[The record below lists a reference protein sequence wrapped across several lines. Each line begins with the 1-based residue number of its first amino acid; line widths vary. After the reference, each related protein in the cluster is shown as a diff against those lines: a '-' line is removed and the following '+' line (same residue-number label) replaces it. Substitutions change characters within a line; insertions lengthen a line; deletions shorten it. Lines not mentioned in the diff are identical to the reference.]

1 MTTPDIGANLSGA
14 DLYGAKDCVWVA
26 DLISGYAT
34 RKAN

>member
-26 DLISGYAT
+26 DPVSGYAT